1 MPSRHRERLPA
12 AGDMLPRRICR
23 SAPDGRLSE
32 GCASVRLRPAACHTP
47 LENALAI
54 TLLLLLTTLSLAAQ
68 SRRSEGAFRQ
78 GATERVV
85 PVFPAASL
93 ERKSTGVVVLQ
104 VTAETDGRVGEVV
117 VLEAPNAEIG
127 AAARAAALE
136 WRFATS
142 TRTIQSTLTFYFVIE
157 NGRGVV
163 RNPEQM
169 HGNEDVFGGGQPG
182 ARSQS
187 ARPQAPPS
195 AVRQANVAPEI
206 DEGEFTRLLAAANTV
221 VLDVRERDQF
231 AGGAHARARNMPAEE
246 VLTRA
251 RAELPVNA
259 TVVIDCSRTE
269 TFRCYAGAG
278 ALRRRGFEQVSI
290 YLP

>member
-1 MPSRHRERLPA
+1 M
-12 AGDMLPRRICR
+12 
-23 SAPDGRLSE
+23 
-32 GCASVRLRPAACHTP
+32 
-47 LENALAI
+47 
-54 TLLLLLTTLSLAAQ
+54 
-68 SRRSEGAFRQ
+68 
-78 GATERVV
+78 

-93 ERKSTGVVVLQ
+93 ERKSEGVVVLQ
-104 VTAETDGRVGEVV
+104 VTADPTGQVGDAV
-117 VLEAPNAEIG
+117 VLEAPDAEIG

-136 WRFATS
+136 WRFSTS
-142 TRTIQSTLTFYFVIE
+142 PRTVQSKLTFYFVIE

-169 HGNEDVFGGGQPG
+169 RGNEDVFGAGQS
-182 ARSQS
+182 ARSQ
-187 ARPQAPPS
+187 AAKPTAPPTV
-195 AVRQANVAPEI
+195 VRQANVAPEI
-206 DEGEFTRLLAAANTV
+206 DEAEFTRLIAAANTI

-231 AGGAHARARNMPAEE
+231 GGGAHPRARSMPADE

-251 RAELPVNA
+251 RAELSAAA

-269 TFRCYAGAG
+269 TFRCYVGAD